1 MRTSKSMP
9 DSANMRKFN
18 GKQWGS
24 MNTDSGISLV
34 SSETLTKHKES
45 MSTSSSCSSGISKL
59 QPRTTLTTTSTMLP
73 PESAHKMSIQLEEIR
88 RKQMEEEARR

>member
-1 MRTSKSMP
+1 MP
-9 DSANMRKFN
+9 ESANMRKFM

-45 MSTSSSCSSGISKL
+45 MSMSMSSSCSSGISKL
-59 QPRTTLTTTSTMLP
+59 PPPRASMLPPETMLP
-73 PESAHKMSIQLEEIR
+73 PQQPQHKMTLQLDEFR
-88 RKQMEEEARR
+88 RKQMEDEARR